1 MMQSSKASDADRILR
16 TCFKVF
22 IIFFSQ
28 TIFIITN
35 KYHKPYPGGK
45 ETKPSKT
52 KSGGQMESYVVG
64 EWWLGELIG

>member
-35 KYHKPYPGGK
+35 KYHKPNPGGK
-45 ETKPSKT
+45 ENKAIKD
-52 KSGGQMESYVVG
+52 KKRGANGELRSGGVVA
-64 EWWLGELIG
+64 W